1 MRLRLRSFFMVC
13 CLLMATSTQAGVV
26 RITVNGSIS
35 SASAGMGYTVGDA
48 VSFYWDVND
57 YAPEAPVGSMSTSG
71 ASWTQED
78 DSQPLL
84 FAGAGGTGIGGS
96 YREPDD
102 YGPYERLATWPN
114 PSSGYDISAEVKT
127 DSFDVSLK
135 NHGIYLT
142 ANNSYFIKEL
152 KFSDRIGA
160 FPLSAFFSGP
170 VPNPATFLSNYFGT
184 YTATASST
192 SGANAVIASNG
203 SQMVSAAFITTS
215 VSISSLSA
223 ASVPEP
229 STWALG
235 VGGLALAAWR
245 RRKQSGR

>member
-1 MRLRLRSFFMVC
+1 MRLRFRSFFMVC

-35 SASAGMGYTVGDA
+35 SSSAMGYTVGDA

-57 YAPEAPVGSMSTSG
+57 YAPEAPVGGMSSSV
-71 ASWTQED
+71 AFWTQED

-96 YREPDD
+96 YREPDAH
-102 YGPYERLATWPN
+102 GPYERLATWPN
-114 PSSGYDISAEVKT
+114 PSSGYDISAELKT
-127 DSFDVSLK
+127 DGFDVSLR
-135 NHGIYLT
+135 NHGLYLT

-160 FPLSAFFSGP
+160 FPLSAFSGP
-170 VPNPATFLSNYFGT
+170 VPNPATFLSNYLGT

-203 SQMVSAAFITTS
+203 SQIVSAAFITTS

>member
-1 MRLRLRSFFMVC
+1 MRLRFRSFFMVC

-35 SASAGMGYTVGDA
+35 SSSAMGYTVGDA

-57 YAPEAPVGSMSTSG
+57 YAPEAPVGGMSSSG
-71 ASWTQED
+71 AFWTQED

-96 YREPDD
+96 YREPDAH
-102 YGPYERLATWPN
+102 GPYERLATWPN
-114 PSSGYDISAEVKT
+114 PSSGYDISAELKT
-127 DSFDVSLK
+127 DGFDVSLR
-135 NHGIYLT
+135 NHGLYLT
-142 ANNSYFIKEL
+142 ANNSYFIREL

-160 FPLSAFFSGP
+160 FPLSAFSGP
-170 VPNPATFLSNYFGT
+170 VPNPATFLSNYLGT

-203 SQMVSAAFITTS
+203 SQIVSAAFITTS